1 MKALGAAVIVLIVLY
16 FADQEFT
23 QGRYTDAARQLGAQ
37 LIHSLGI
44 S

>member
-1 MKALGAAVIVLIVLY
+1 MKALGAAVVVLIVLY

-23 QGRYTDAARQLGAQ
+23 QGQYTDAVRKLAAQ
-37 LIHSLGI
+37 LLHSLGI